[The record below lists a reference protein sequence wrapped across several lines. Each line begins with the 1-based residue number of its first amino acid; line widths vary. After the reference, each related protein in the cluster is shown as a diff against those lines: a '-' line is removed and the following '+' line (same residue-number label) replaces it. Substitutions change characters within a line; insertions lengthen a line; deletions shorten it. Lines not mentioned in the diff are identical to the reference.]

1 MFGLPMSTTFI
12 MGGVMLFW
20 VVYTLVFFAR
30 TKNWTLEDADYD
42 ASSDDL
48 GPEGHN
54 PLDPSAPGEGT
65 R

>member
-1 MFGLPMSTTFI
+1 MFGLPMSTTLI

-20 VVYTLVFFAR
+20 VVYTLVFYAR

-42 ASSDDL
+42 ATSDAL
-48 GPEGHN
+48 GPEGHSS
-54 PLDPSAPGEGT
+54 LDPSAPGEGT